1 MLQAKAAPAVDASRL
16 RAQAA
21 LQEAQRPLALDVD
34 AQTLAPDVVEA
45 EQDAE
50 GAPADRVL
58 LNTHAAAALPF
69 SAFRSSL
76 PIPTYHSR

>member
-1 MLQAKAAPAVDASRL
+1 MLQAKDAPAVDASRL

-21 LQEAQRPLALDVD
+21 LQEAQRTLAPDVD

-50 GAPADRVL
+50 GAPNL
-58 LNTHAAAALPF
+58 
-69 SAFRSSL
+69 
-76 PIPTYHSR
+76 